1 MLAVSLGAV
10 GLAAR
15 PLPAS
20 VQRPPTAAAAVQRP
34 PTDELLS
41 CRVRGFFPF
50 PSGPQGPLG
59 WLFRDTHQ
67 AITVTNGRAGERLT
81 MDFMTAAGQ
90 AHPVW
95 WDETVKW
102 QVMLGQ
108 SIDGEV
114 CIRGECSPGSK
125 LERLREAAERYDT
138 NMNLYSNNCRIF
150 CARMRREAVRLNPE
164 ATPGAELAADARLL
178 LALVRSSTL
187 PMLYPLGI
195 LFLCREGI
203 AGL

>member
-1 MLAVSLGAV
+1 
-10 GLAAR
+10 
-15 PLPAS
+15 
-20 VQRPPTAAAAVQRP
+20 
-34 PTDELLS
+34 
-41 CRVRGFFPF
+41 
-50 PSGPQGPLG
+50 
-59 WLFRDTHQ
+59 
-67 AITVTNGRAGERLT
+67 

-102 QVMLGQ
+102 KVMLGQ

-114 CIRGECSPGSK
+114 RIRGDCTPGSK

-138 NMNLYSNNCRIF
+138 DMNLYSNNCRIF

-164 ATPGAELAADARLL
+164 ATPVAELAADARLL